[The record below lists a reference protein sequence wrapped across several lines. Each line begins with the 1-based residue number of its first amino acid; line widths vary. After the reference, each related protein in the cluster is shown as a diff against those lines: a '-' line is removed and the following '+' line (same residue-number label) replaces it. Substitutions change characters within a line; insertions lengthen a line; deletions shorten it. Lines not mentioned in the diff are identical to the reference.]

1 MAHGQWTEVEGRAV
15 IAAWRKSGLS
25 TVEYAREHGIVP
37 QRLYWWRHKLEGGG
51 TKDEVKLLPVQVA
64 EPRRGEPITVLL
76 RTGHMLKVGRGFD
89 EEALLRVVAVLEA
102 G

>member
-1 MAHGQWTEVEGRAV
+1 M

-25 TVEYAREHGIVP
+25 TTDYAREHGIVP
-37 QRLYWWRHKLEGGG
+37 QHIYFWRQKLEGGA
-51 TKDEVKLLPVQVA
+51 KEIKLLPIQLA